1 MNTQQKVLFALGQVV
16 ATPGALDALAR
27 NKTAGLEML
36 QRHVAGDWGV
46 LSDDDKLANKNAVAS
61 GERILSS
68 YLLSDETKLWVITDA
83 ANEAGKRMVTTLL
96 LPDEY

>member
-1 MNTQQKVLFALGQVV
+1 MNMQQKVLFALGQVL
-16 ATPGALDALAR
+16 ATPGALDAMAR
-27 NKTAGLEML
+27 NKTTGLELL

-46 LSDDDKLANKNAVAS
+46 LSDDDKLANQNAVAS

-96 LPDEY
+96 RPDEY

>member
-16 ATPGALDALAR
+16 ATPGAIDALAR
-27 NKTAGLEML
+27 NKTTGLEIL

-46 LSDDDKLANKNAVAS
+46 LSEDDKQANQDAIGS

-68 YLLSDETKLWVITDA
+68 YLLSDETKLWIITDA
-83 ANEAGKRMVTTLL
+83 ADEAGKRLVTTLL